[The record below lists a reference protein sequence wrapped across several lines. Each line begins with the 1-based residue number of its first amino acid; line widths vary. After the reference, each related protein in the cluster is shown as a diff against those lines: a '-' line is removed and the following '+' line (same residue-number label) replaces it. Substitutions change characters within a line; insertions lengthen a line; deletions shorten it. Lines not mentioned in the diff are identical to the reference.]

1 LLLALLNCP
10 LKVTVILGLTSS
22 NLHC

>member
-10 LKVTVILGLTSS
+10 LKVSVILGLTSS